1 MIHHCGA
8 EVNFLYPYEKLRS
21 ANVYGTQEVLRLAAG
36 RAVPVHHVSTLAVV
50 HGMGAAG
57 VRRVTEDT
65 PLDHVELLAM
75 GYPESKWVA
84 EEVVRSAGRG
94 GLPVAVHRPYEISG
108 DTTGHVWN
116 SGAALCALFRVI
128 AELGLAPDLDLA
140 LNLLPVDHVA
150 AAIVH
155 LALHSPAEGQTY
167 HLVNP
172 REGVLADLV
181 DRLRAHGH
189 EIRTIGYDE
198 WIEALLAHLADRP
211 DHPFTPLTRLFTKRV
226 TPGGITVQEL
236 AAQSVSPQL
245 DRARVDRELA
255 GTGIDC
261 PPVDRELLDHY
272 IAYFHASGFIPA
284 PPATTG
290 GARRD

>member
-155 LALHSPAEGQTY
+155 LALHSPPKARPTTWSTPAKGAGRSGGPAARAR
-167 HLVNP
+167 P
-172 REGVLADLV
+172 RDPHHRVRRV
-181 DRLRAHGH
+181 DRGAAGTPRRPARPPVHPAHPALHQAGH
-189 EIRTIGYDE
+189 
-198 WIEALLAHLADRP
+198 
-211 DHPFTPLTRLFTKRV
+211 
-226 TPGGITVQEL
+226 PGGITVQEL